1 MVSTQ
6 KLTKNKIKSQ
16 AGETIAEVLV
26 ALLISALALVMLAA
40 MISSTYSIVRR
51 GENKMNEYYEVN
63 NETLASRSSGDDGT
77 ASYSSSSEGDT
88 LLNIPNTS
96 VTVYVNDKFGETRV
110 VAYNEKNNS

>member
-40 MISSTYSIVRR
+40 MISSTYSIIRR

-63 NETLASRSSGDDGT
+63 NESLASRNAGESGT
-77 ASYSSSSEGDT
+77 ASYSFSAGDT
-88 LLNIPNTS
+88 LTITDRP

-110 VAYNEKNNS
+110 VAYNENNS